1 MRFHTFLSQTYIL
14 WRRYVWCTKGFK
26 FGWPGDKG
34 GRIKTVRE
42 DRVRED
48 KVREDKVREDK
59 VREDKVRE
67 DKVREDKVREDQVRE
82 DKVRKDKLRENKV
95 REDKVRE
102 DKVREDKGGR
112 IHKVRDLC
120 VYKIEVQI
128 TDPYKICIKTIS
140 FAQDKD
146 I

>member
-1 MRFHTFLSQTYIL
+1 MI
-14 WRRYVWCTKGFK
+14 RYVRCTKGFK
-26 FGWPGDKG
+26 FRWPG
-34 GRIKTVRE
+34 
-42 DRVRED
+42 
-48 KVREDKVREDK
+48 
-59 VREDKVRE
+59 
-67 DKVREDKVREDQVRE
+67 
-82 DKVRKDKLRENKV
+82 
-95 REDKVRE
+95 DKVRE

-112 IHKVRDLC
+112 IHKVRDVC

>member
-1 MRFHTFLSQTYIL
+1 MRFHPFLSQTYIL

-48 KVREDKVREDK
+48 KVREDK
-59 VREDKVRE
+59 
-67 DKVREDKVREDQVRE
+67 
-82 DKVRKDKLRENKV
+82 
-95 REDKVRE
+95 
-102 DKVREDKGGR
+102 GGR